1 MPKYRVEFERRQF
14 AYIDIEAADED
25 EAWDTRV
32 KPKERDWESG
42 IGYDIEDILLLEGD
56 DAEA

>member
-1 MPKYRVEFERRQF
+1 MPKYRVEFERHQF
-14 AYIDIEAADED
+14 AYVDIEAADED
-25 EAWDTRV
+25 EVWDTRV

-42 IGYDIEDILLLEGD
+42 LGYGISDILPLEDD